1 MKKWNNE
8 IADVEKLLIFSVAT
22 KKKIYFP
29 KDLSFDESKTSTAC
43 WMERRN
49 DILAAPTK
57 VIIFAPLHRQA
68 TGFAIRAAEYLRR
81 SRGWFVI
88 FD

>member
-8 IADVEKLLIFSVAT
+8 IADVEKLLISSVAT
-22 KKKIYFP
+22 KKQIFP
-29 KDLSFDESKTSTAC
+29 RILSFDESKTSTAC

-57 VIIFAPLHRQA
+57 VIIFAPLRSLHRQRLDVLYVRLN
-68 TGFAIRAAEYLRR
+68 T
-81 SRGWFVI
+81 
-88 FD
+88 